1 MVTKTTAIMP
11 RTMNSCSAK
20 SGETPSIMIFRTA
33 MMYHLAGTKFDKRRR
48 MPGMFST
55 GNIMP
60 ERSITGIISPM
71 PELGDRRHLWFWRAR
86 NRIPSDVKRTKINSI
101 DSAVSQKRL
110 PATGT
115 CSTKTDSNRIVM
127 RFTHERVK

>member
-1 MVTKTTAIMP
+1 
-11 RTMNSCSAK
+11 
-20 SGETPSIMIFRTA
+20 
-33 MMYHLAGTKFDKRRR
+33 
-48 MPGMFST
+48 
-55 GNIMP
+55 MP
-60 ERSITGIISPM
+60 EISIAAICVLASVEIS
-71 PELGDRRHLWFWRAR
+71 
-86 NRIPSDVKRTKINSI
+86 IPSDSATKINSI